1 MTARFSQR
9 QGNPSAIRQLRWQ
22 PLELNDSRPRG
33 GGAPEP
39 ELQLRVARH
48 LHVPAAAGLADADAG
63 RQRCA
68 IRPAVPHPA
77 RPFPSSIFLDK
88 NRRDIGKY
96 QSIWTD
102 SKMETAGSPGVERGR
117 RAEAATTVHDVA
129 EDCVPVSPTQQ
140 QQQQHRVRPNECS
153 HCYAHSPVSSQFTRH
168 RVPSSSGVTDNP
180 QAMWYMRSTGFFTIT
195 STCPTPHRYL
205 LSRWHETVT
214 RLQSSAGDSSGGGG
228 GEGEGEGQL
237 RGLAQLGIYGDG
249 VCYPSIGQQAMHA
262 FEAVWQD
269 ASLQADAVVGRR
281 HVDT

>member
-1 MTARFSQR
+1 MMMMMRMRMMTARFSQR

-102 SKMETAGSPGVERGR
+102 SKM
-117 RAEAATTVHDVA
+117 
-129 EDCVPVSPTQQ
+129 
-140 QQQQHRVRPNECS
+140 
-153 HCYAHSPVSSQFTRH
+153 
-168 RVPSSSGVTDNP
+168 
-180 QAMWYMRSTGFFTIT
+180 
-195 STCPTPHRYL
+195 
-205 LSRWHETVT
+205 
-214 RLQSSAGDSSGGGG
+214 
-228 GEGEGEGQL
+228 
-237 RGLAQLGIYGDG
+237 
-249 VCYPSIGQQAMHA
+249 
-262 FEAVWQD
+262 
-269 ASLQADAVVGRR
+269 
-281 HVDT
+281 